1 MLSEIFTISKLI
13 KIFSSPFQ
21 MAIVKHLKVITV
33 VKIICFRSFWQMSAY
48 FWPEHFL
55 FKVYLTWVSSN
66 FRCALLH
73 YPFDWENGQKRLF
86 VKVVSA
92 GQIGFN
98 IFVAFTLVG
107 LILCLRCGNIHIWY
121 IIYQPFDVFCG
132 WWSADAACLFLP
144 PALTDVGQTPYS
156 SQPSKNTYTN
166 KNENTNTNMDT
177 NTDVSQTPYTS
188 QPWKKYIYKYQYEY
202 KYRCGRQAKNLVP
215 MNGEYVYLSSFLH
228 KNN

>member
-98 IFVAFTLVG
+98 IFVAFTFVG
-107 LILCLRCGNIHIWY
+107 LILCLHSGNIHIWY

-156 SQPSKNTYTN
+156 SQPSKNTFTN
-166 KNENTNTNMDT
+166 TNENKNTNMDT

-188 QPWKKYIYKYQYEY
+188 QP
-202 KYRCGRQAKNLVP
+202 
-215 MNGEYVYLSSFLH
+215 
-228 KNN
+228 